1 VREDLKRVTLLLT
14 AGASRERGP
23 KDSTNFAMILKTRQG
38 SSWMRCEWKILHAMK
53 R

>member
-1 VREDLKRVTLLLT
+1 VREDLKTLRVLLT
-14 AGASRERGP
+14 AGAIRERGP
-23 KDSTNFAMILKTRQG
+23 KDSMNFATILKTRQG